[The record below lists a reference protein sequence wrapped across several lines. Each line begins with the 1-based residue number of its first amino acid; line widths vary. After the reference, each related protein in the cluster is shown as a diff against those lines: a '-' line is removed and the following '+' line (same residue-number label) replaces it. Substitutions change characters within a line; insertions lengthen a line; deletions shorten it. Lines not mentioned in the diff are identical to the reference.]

1 MSDPP
6 DVQRTLDLQ
15 RTLDHCMMNIKGASE
30 AMADNMQDAAMKL
43 GAAAMMLASAGHMV
57 HKRAAQLT
65 QVQTQLD
72 TGEELGTQ
80 GS

>member
-1 MSDPP
+1 
-6 DVQRTLDLQ
+6 
-15 RTLDHCMMNIKGASE
+15 
-30 AMADNMQDAAMKL
+30 
-43 GAAAMMLASAGHMV
+43 MMLASAGHVV